1 MLLISKTEEFQK
13 RINESLDSAIESGYE
28 LDEWSAEDIA
38 ADLNQY
44 DSNFESFESKDL
56 VPFIQTWKDGRK

>member
-13 RINESLDSAIESGYE
+13 RINESLDSAIENGYE